1 MPQTKKSLNYINKFL
16 EIQEQSKNI
25 IKAED
30 VNMSFLV
37 FNR

>member
-1 MPQTKKSLNYINKFL
+1 MSQTKKSLNYINKFL

-25 IKAED
+25 IEAED